1 MPGSELFGRAFEHFL
16 HMEIVAHSSYSESFY
31 PISFWRTSSGIE
43 VDFILGDHEI
53 AVEVKSTELANP
65 NHLKGLRR
73 FREEYTVRRNILV
86 SLDPKPRKTEDQIE
100 ILPWKTFLEQ
110 LWSGNII

>member
-1 MPGSELFGRAFEHFL
+1 
-16 HMEIVAHSSYSESFY
+16 MEIVAHSSYSESFY